1 MKGLTKEQR
10 VQVVQDAGRVR
21 AYVQRNPWIG
31 QKELAGYAERNMT
44 IDRLN
49 AAVALLRETEQ
60 VYEMPDELPP
70 GVPPPEPQK
79 EPDAPA
85 KKT

>member
-1 MKGLTKEQR
+1 
-10 VQVVQDAGRVR
+10 
-21 AYVQRNPWIG
+21 
-31 QKELAGYAERNMT
+31 MT